1 MIHKEKYLITSKIW
15 KCKDKFDAGL
25 IMINLNKHQGDNH
38 ERNYKIKK
46 NLCQVMKFSD
56 IADPKSKI
64 KIETDHS
71 SSFQWKKQQ
80 NT

>member
-1 MIHKEKYLITSKIW
+1 
-15 KCKDKFDAGL
+15 
-25 IMINLNKHQGDNH
+25 MINLNKHQGDNH

-71 SSFQWKKQQ
+71 SSFQ
-80 NT
+80 